1 MNDDSRI
8 MMIDITQKP
17 DVVRVAKAEGEIHLK
32 KETIQA
38 IKEKEIKKGD
48 VFTAAELAVINAVK
62 KTSELILLA
71 HPIQITGIKVS
82 LDLIEKQTS
91 LKLGVEV
98 RSIGKTGVEIEA
110 IMGVMTGL
118 LTVFDMCKYLEKDE
132 RGQYLKT
139 NISNIRVIE
148 KTKE

>member
-1 MNDDSRI
+1 

>member
-1 MNDDSRI
+1 VNDDSRI

-17 DVVRVAKAEGEIHLK
+17 DVVRVAKAEGEIYLK

-48 VFTAAELAVINAVK
+48 VFTAAELAAINAVK

-91 LKLGVEV
+91 LKLRVEV

>member
-1 MNDDSRI
+1 VNDDSRI

>member
-1 MNDDSRI
+1 

-17 DVVRVAKAEGEIHLK
+17 DVVRVAKAEGEIYLK

-48 VFTAAELAVINAVK
+48 VFTAAELAAINAVK

-91 LKLGVEV
+91 LKLRVEV